1 MAALARRLRRSVVLL
16 DGGTGEELMRRGL
29 PDDRRTW
36 SAVALAQPAFR
47 PLLRAVHGAFL
58 AAGARRVTTGNYAVT
73 PGCGFSGE
81 QVDALCAVAGE
92 IARAAVESQRAR
104 DAEAAAAAAPRERE
118 RERER
123 EPLGVLGCLPPLV
136 ESYRADLVLPRE
148 EGARWYRRIV
158 LALLPHAD
166 AFLAETMSSIAEAEQ
181 AAAAVAQEGGAR
193 PLLVSWTL
201 DGDGRLRS
209 GEAATQA
216 VRAALAWPA
225 VQLEAIL
232 FNCCEPEAV
241 DMALSELRADAALV
255 QALREHGV
263 GLGAYANRLTPVPPG
278 WSLAGASQA
287 QPMRR

>member
-1 MAALARRLRRSVVLL
+1 MAAAARRLPVRRGVVLL

-36 SAVALAQPAFR
+36 SAAALVQPAFR
-47 PLLRAVHGAFL
+47 PLLTAVHGAFL
-58 AAGARRVTTGNYAVT
+58 SAGARRVTTGNYAVT
-73 PGCGFSGE
+73 PGCGFTGE

-92 IARAAVESQRAR
+92 LARAAVESQRAR
-104 DAEAAAAAAPRERE
+104 EAAAAAAEP
-118 RERER
+118 R

-136 ESYRADLVLPRE
+136 ESYRPDLVLPHE
-148 EGARWYRRIV
+148 EGAQWYRRIV
-158 LALLPHAD
+158 RALLPYAD
-166 AFLAETMSSIAEAEQ
+166 AFLAETMSSIAEAGQ

-193 PLLVSWTL
+193 ALLVSWTL
-201 DGDGRLRS
+201 NGDGRLRS
-209 GEAATQA
+209 GEPATQA

-225 VQLEAIL
+225 VQLEAVL

-241 DMALSELRADAALV
+241 DKALSALRADAALM

-278 WSLAGASQA
+278 WSLAGAAQA